1 MRGRKKSDET
11 RANIVRCA
19 AGVFSQREFHE
30 VLIDEIALES
40 GIGKGTLYRYFR
52 SKEELYIASI
62 RDGLDELHSGLVT
75 VLKSDLPLESM
86 ISGFV
91 RTLVGY
97 FWKQRDF
104 LILMHRLESKL
115 NSKERADWENRRTE
129 VSLIMR
135 RVLDRAALRGEIARV
150 NARLAVGVL
159 QGMIRGACV
168 YRNDHDRPDEVARLV
183 TQMFLHGLSGN
194 QTPQAQRLRAVRA
207 V

>member
-1 MRGRKKSDET
+1 MRGRKKSEET
-11 RANIVRCA
+11 KAAIVRCA

-30 VLIDEIALES
+30 VLIDDIAEEI

-62 RDGLDELHSGLVT
+62 RDGLDELHAGLMT
-75 VLKSDLPLESM
+75 VLQSDLPLEAM
-86 ISGFV
+86 IAGFV

-104 LILMHRLESKL
+104 LILMHRLESKM
-115 NSKERADWENRRTE
+115 NAKERAEWQSRRNQ
-129 VSLIMR
+129 VSQMMG
-135 RVLDRAALRGEIARV
+135 RVLDRAAVRGDIARV
-150 NARLAVGVL
+150 NARLSVGIL

-168 YRNDHDRPDEVARLV
+168 YRNGSDRPDEVARLV
-183 TQMFLHGLSGN
+183 TQIFLRGLSGD
-194 QTPQAQRLRAVRA
+194 PIAQSPRLRSVRA